1 MSISFAARRF
11 GAASMTNTCFGE
23 ELLHLL
29 GSSRAI
35 EQQVSSVLS
44 KFNASNRMEVP
55 RRVRN
60 KSYLRGGEA

>member
-1 MSISFAARRF
+1 
-11 GAASMTNTCFGE
+11 MTNTCFGE